1 MAQSFNLT
9 AQINL
14 QAPSNLKTVVA
25 QIRREFA
32 TVSADIKV
40 NISSQSAKSIDN
52 VRSRIDAMNASL
64 IQARNN
70 TNALD
75 ASLRNL
81 SSSLSS
87 LSSNTGKVDSSFA
100 KTSNSVGQTAK
111 NIKVATTEMEE
122 FGKQSAL
129 AIRRFAAFSVV
140 TSGVF
145 ALINAVNS
153 GFKAFVEFDKEL
165 IRLQQVTGKGEIG
178 LRSLEKEITNLSISL
193 GVSSK
198 SLISVASTLAQAG
211 LSADETRTALAAL
224 AKTELAPSFDNLTD
238 TTEGAIAAIR
248 QFGLE
253 AKDLEKALGS
263 INAVAAAFAVESKD
277 IISAIQRTGGVFAA
291 SSRGVSEGTDALNEF
306 IAVFTSI
313 RQTTRES
320 AETIAT
326 GLRTIFT
333 RIQRAKTIDQLKEYG
348 VELTDLEGKF
358 VGPYEAVK
366 RLSAALSQLD
376 PRDLR
381 FSSIV
386 EELGGFRQIGKVIPL
401 IQQFKTAQDALA
413 VAQKGQGSLY
423 DAQVTA
429 QKSLANQLAKVREQ
443 FLALIRDVGKSQSF
457 QALFKI
463 VTGLASGLISLA
475 SAFKPILPILA
486 IMGAVK
492 GVSAIR
498 QFGSGFM
505 GGISKGGGARGVG
518 SNIGESLSGAK
529 DKERDDTTAR
539 ASDAI
544 RENTSALKLLTDATN
559 KLSTSVIKLDDSIRS
574 RPSGTAGLNSGGIV
588 RKFARGGLVPG
599 SGNGDTVPAM
609 LEPGE
614 FVIRK
619 KAVET
624 LGASSLHKM
633 NKYALGGIVQKFAAG
648 GAAYARSKRAR
659 NEEIRRK
666 AWASEAPVIIDI
678 NDKNIQAS
686 HVGRNL
692 GSLYP
697 EEVSEYVGM
706 PIGKGQRSKKFDAQ
720 QTAASGMTASEVFK
734 LGLPARANQYLK
746 TGKPGVMSGSL
757 IDWIRNNSSLLFRGR
772 GVIPTS
778 ALQVEPQMFADSF
791 ADALRSSDKIV
802 LMDPDVS
809 NAFDKVKSQLNSK
822 YLESKSGKVDLFSR
836 PKDQERQQ
844 IRHEGFDIAKISKR
858 FLEGGIIQKLSS
870 GGTVEDLAQS
880 QNISIEQA
888 ILSQI
893 KAVGGISG
901 VRKILGISGAD
912 RTPNSLLQAANI
924 KAGKNLPQATDMI
937 NAVLKKLQDEGTIQ
951 SQAIQA
957 ATKVAIVGLQPF
969 DKKSTEGPLDLGG
982 KNALIHI
989 RGLPSRYAD
998 AVSQVRNS
1006 IDSATSQFAENMQN
1020 IDIFGGAEPL
1030 AFDFDETL
1038 VSGADIFGP
1047 DGKPDIA
1054 KYSDLNAVADSLKNG
1069 KLTPLGQKLKTLLKL
1084 NPNFKNKTRI
1094 LTARPQSTAALLAD
1108 KLQQLGLPYFT
1119 SDITGVSTGLGSNI
1133 AQAKADNLGS
1143 LEKLIDDNITNIN
1156 TTRASGKSA
1165 YAYTEPKSLSDK
1177 QKNASGMANIEGAAL
1192 ELVLAKLG
1200 AVGGTIQNRAVD
1212 FENGLGP
1219 QAAQVFDI
1227 KPNWPTEVKRT
1238 LSSGSIGK
1246 AKEEF
1251 SRYFQEKSKRFALGG
1266 QVYDLQKGTGLSNP
1280 KYDKALKHFAKGGK
1294 TQKNNRLQ
1302 NERIIVDDNKVMEA
1316 RQAQLD
1322 MQQVKSSFSSMLSR
1336 DQLFAQMA
1344 NFSKIIG
1351 VPDQA
1356 LTSVL
1361 PKVIDFD
1368 FPKNSIMARYPGH
1381 AASFD
1386 KTGAGNFGAME
1397 GSGSGGRGAIS
1408 FRTDGINIASLN
1420 NKTLYHELTHQLLH
1434 SLREKEAKSF
1444 DVYKNIVNNLFD
1456 NDNDK
1461 VADAIDALP
1470 GNHYTSAD
1478 IAYGRRYKISS
1489 IDNILRQAISGKA
1502 EDKLD
1507 KQQYGDMLDIKKK
1520 AEETKM
1526 AKQFKPI
1533 NPAINT
1539 LLRLKKDQNTIDHL
1553 EDMSK
1558 EEFLT
1563 TLVENIP
1570 SLDSHLSSILDNTL
1584 SQVMG
1589 AAGITRQKFAKG
1601 GSAQDTVPALLTP
1614 GEFVINKKAAQRI
1627 GYGKLN
1633 RINKADKLKGY
1644 NKGGA
1649 VQYFAS
1655 GSSGSGVE
1663 PVGPTGVSEKTLQN
1677 ILKVLVAQEKNTRTQ
1692 GGQKLINTI
1701 EETIGKQASGAIDA
1715 SEAIVDV
1722 AAGIRKLAI
1731 ESRGSGNEDRA
1742 QSLKRV
1748 FNALDKLQQGRG
1760 GSSLL
1765 DATNARV
1772 GIDTAKPTVE
1782 TAPAPETPESGPS
1795 PSEPDSPSK
1804 PTPVNPKILAEEQQ
1818 YMKEKA
1824 QKAGMSVGGYKYSMA
1839 QKLGKNQFNVER
1851 EIKLGR
1857 QETKSLAIGKQ
1868 RELKGVDIDAATAEG
1883 ATSDEAKRVQD
1894 IISQFASKLQEA
1906 DPSLGAGEARK
1917 AAIDLAK
1924 GLSEGKQSVG
1934 EIIEANEQ
1942 LNQSING
1949 NIDANKVM
1957 EESVRRTALEMGESA
1972 EMIQANVSQKQVK
1985 QQAFINSDE
1994 GKRFGPLAE
2003 FAPDM
2008 LSKFSRSK
2016 AGKAVGGAADFIS
2029 GKGGKFS
2036 QAFGKVGGI
2045 AGIGTGAAVAADQA
2059 KQFLPVS
2066 MQKDPNVQGAL
2077 GALGGAGSGAAS
2089 GAMLGAQVAGPVGA
2103 LVAGVG
2109 GAIIGGIQGFFDA
2122 KNTTILTNTLDKLSK
2137 STSDLDQAFKQLD
2150 NNLPD
2155 GKQKAS
2161 EAFGR
2166 VQQSSKELDKIAL
2179 TTNTFSNYL
2188 SRPSDAQQSEALG
2201 ARIANASKSQQSAE
2215 RLASNTLASSS
2226 TNELDS
2232 ILKSVKE
2239 GGTGALNPIVEEYK
2253 KGAVAAA
2260 EAANGTKNLTSAQ
2273 KTSIEARATER
2284 ASLDAYMKSRKEA
2297 GATDQQISDEIKLN
2311 KKNVLKQGQE
2321 IIRVDAEV
2329 IAKQQLLVRATKE
2342 VAVATENLL
2351 DVYRRINANIQRYE
2365 SEMDQTIS
2373 DMDGMLGDLGGG
2385 AQVSKVNRKNEQV
2398 LGNLSAYS
2406 ATEVKSAADNMSGLL
2421 GGSQDAQNLASNAS
2435 ASKILQDQL
2444 PAMLRNVEPG
2454 QDKSVVVGQLRDML
2468 NQQGIGSGAID
2479 KVLEEIKNRIDK
2491 DTNSDGESIGTLIK
2505 DIDNNIVDEFSKTA
2519 QEGANTLKNLAQ
2531 TYNNT
2536 LQRAIDTQNQ
2546 YNKVIMESNSYMRK
2560 AQTIRINAELDLA
2573 QALGKNPT
2581 LKEMNKAFDAEITSL
2596 TSGLVS
2602 TGNLSKEQSSDPRAI
2617 AEGIINTSN
2626 VNKDLEE
2633 KNKTLQNS
2641 AGGLTDNP
2649 ADQEARKK
2657 LNREQLDNIA
2667 TMGKNKVAIEESR
2680 QALEKL
2686 ATDGSKAANALSKI
2700 KERQQLGDNVRGLA
2714 RKILTSDSGELAD
2727 INRQAG
2733 AYSKII
2739 NGQASKKE
2747 LNNLQFRRDA
2757 FAGLDNIKS
2766 VIPENIAKQ
2775 MEAKLTRSM
2784 LESTEAGRK
2793 QLDTVLGVGSDGKEM
2808 TLGQSLDM
2816 AESGKDPVQ
2825 EKYIAEY
2832 QAATQVQIEANK
2844 ALSHL
2849 AMTSAQSI
2857 EKTMGEFETFLNNHF
2872 PAIVAKAF
2880 ADARA
2885 DAQSKPKP
2893 ETKSKQ
2899 ENNKEKENV
2908 EKQQKELKAKQETLV
2923 KEVEALE
2930 KERFK
2935 NQEIADKGGQGSAV
2949 AKARAKDLK
2958 AERDRKLAEYKENQK
2973 QVRANEDKIKL
2984 LAEQEAASSS
2994 AQTESKIEAETQQST
3009 SKPTTTQNPATHTSV
3024 NSPTSTQTQAN
3035 VNSVTSTPVYGSTRP
3050 AASTTQTKPI
3060 QLSPE
3065 EEERRNKWQLEQDRR
3080 LVTTGE
3086 YTNSDHFFARG
3097 HMYGGG
3103 SIMHKDYEK
3112 NKEEDEK
3119 LKAKVANGE
3128 TLSSDEQAKHDEYRR
3143 KEKEFYD
3150 NRRAQ
3155 AEANVAVN
3163 SGASVSPVAQTQ
3175 ANAASVTSP
3184 TTQSK
3189 PKPFDITELSD
3200 QELKEKISNLRKQG
3214 KSGTS
3219 TSEYS
3224 QALNVLNYRKD
3235 ERKAQSGKLYANKID
3250 KNKKFR
3256 ALEQAHGNVESLE
3269 RAHAEKL
3276 GISYSDL
3283 LADKEKIGAFRETD
3297 EYKAAKDQVSSA
3309 RSDYL
3314 AVKDAPTVGDKFD
3327 RYGHKKNTAYEQ
3339 AQNQKREAYLARFRP
3354 EVREKMMTPAEK
3366 AAREESQQP
3375 VSTGPMVAGGV
3386 GGSAYTAATQSQPIP
3401 STSASPERVN
3411 ATAPALS
3418 GPIPTPV
3425 STQQISEQTGGSSI
3439 QQTPQSNSATAMMIT
3454 LDPTALE
3461 AMTSFNKTFG
3471 NYVTQLANI
3480 TLPNKIEMTGNHVV
3494 DVRISGAAAFD
3505 GLKKDFANMVQVE
3518 IGKKMSMIWQQS
3530 GGKIGEAANNL
3541 PSSESGSKT

>member
-1 MAQSFNLT
+1 MAQAFNLT

-25 QIRREFA
+25 QIRREFQ
-32 TVSADIKV
+32 TVSADVKV
-40 NISSQSAKSIDN
+40 NVSPQAARSIDN
-52 VRSRIDAMNASL
+52 VTNRLDAMNASL

-70 TNALD
+70 TTALD
-75 ASLRNL
+75 SALRNL

-87 LSSNTGKVDSSFA
+87 VQSTTSKTDNAFS
-100 KTSNSVGQTAK
+100 KTSTSVGQTAK

-153 GFKAFVEFDKEL
+153 GFQAFVEFDKEL
-165 IRLQQVTGKGEIG
+165 VKLQQVTGRGEIG
-178 LRSLEKEITNLSISL
+178 LKSLEKEISSLSTSL

-198 SLISVASTLAQAG
+198 SLIAVASTLAQAG
-211 LSADETRTALAAL
+211 LSADDTRVALAAL

-253 AKDLEKALGS
+253 AGDLEKALGS
-263 INAVAAAFAVESKD
+263 INAVAAAFAVESRD

-348 VELTDLEGKF
+348 VTLTDLEGKF

-401 IQQFKTAQDALA
+401 IQQFKTAQDALS

-423 DAQVTA
+423 DAQITA

-443 FLALIRDVGKSQSF
+443 FLALIRDIGKSQSF

-475 SAFKPILPILA
+475 GAFKPILPILA

-505 GGISKGGGARGVG
+505 GGISRGGGARGVG
-518 SNIGESLSGAK
+518 SNVGETLSGAK
-529 DKERDDTTAR
+529 DKERDEATSR

-706 PIGKGQRSKKFDAQ
+706 PIGRGQRSKKFDAQ

-734 LGLPARANQYLK
+734 LGLPVRANQYLK

-858 FLEGGIIQKLSS
+858 FLKGGIIQKLSS

-937 NAVLKKLQDEGTIQ
+937 NTVLKKLQDEGTIQ

-989 RGLPSRYAD
+989 RGLPNRYAN

-1156 TTRASGKSA
+1156 ITRASGKSA

-1266 QVYDLQKGTGLSNP
+1266 QVYDLQKGTGLANGEFNEIVKFANTNDFSMDEFKTYLAKRIQEKKNKSGLMMNPASLLRAITPETQTASQKQLDLASMLKGEVDAKYNP
-1280 KYDKALKHFAKGGK
+1280 KYDNARKPFA
-1294 TQKNNRLQ
+1294 T
-1302 NERIIVDDNKVMEA
+1302 
-1316 RQAQLD
+1316 
-1322 MQQVKSSFSSMLSR
+1322 
-1336 DQLFAQMA
+1336 
-1344 NFSKIIG
+1344 
-1351 VPDQA
+1351 
-1356 LTSVL
+1356 
-1361 PKVIDFD
+1361 
-1368 FPKNSIMARYPGH
+1368 
-1381 AASFD
+1381 
-1386 KTGAGNFGAME
+1386 
-1397 GSGSGGRGAIS
+1397 
-1408 FRTDGINIASLN
+1408 
-1420 NKTLYHELTHQLLH
+1420 
-1434 SLREKEAKSF
+1434 
-1444 DVYKNIVNNLFD
+1444 
-1456 NDNDK
+1456 
-1461 VADAIDALP
+1461 
-1470 GNHYTSAD
+1470 
-1478 IAYGRRYKISS
+1478 
-1489 IDNILRQAISGKA
+1489 
-1502 EDKLD
+1502 
-1507 KQQYGDMLDIKKK
+1507 
-1520 AEETKM
+1520 
-1526 AKQFKPI
+1526 
-1533 NPAINT
+1533 
-1539 LLRLKKDQNTIDHL
+1539 
-1553 EDMSK
+1553 
-1558 EEFLT
+1558 
-1563 TLVENIP
+1563 
-1570 SLDSHLSSILDNTL
+1570 
-1584 SQVMG
+1584 
-1589 AAGITRQKFAKG
+1589 G
-1601 GSAQDTVPALLTP
+1601 GSVEDTVPALLTP
-1614 GEFVINKKAAQRI
+1614 GEFVINKKAAQQI
-1627 GYGKLN
+1627 GYSKLN
-1633 RINKADKLKGY
+1633 RMNKADKIKGY
-1644 NKGGA
+1644 NKGG
-1649 VQYFAS
+1649 
-1655 GSSGSGVE
+1655 
-1663 PVGPTGVSEKTLQN
+1663 PVGVQRFEVGGEVAGVSEK
-1677 ILKVLVAQEKNTRTQ
+1677 ILRSILAEVSAKENNS
-1692 GGQKLINTI
+1692 GGKELINTI
-1701 EETIGKQASGAIDA
+1701 KDAIANQALETKSA

-1722 AAGIRKLAI
+1722 AAGIRKLSI
-1731 ESRGSGNEDRA
+1731 EKRASGNEDRA
-1742 QSLKRV
+1742 QSLKKIFDR
-1748 FNALDKLQQGRG
+1748 LDELQKSRG
-1760 GSSLL
+1760 GSSLVE
-1765 DATNARV
+1765 ATNTRV

-1782 TAPAPETPESGPS
+1782 TAPASETPASGPS
-1795 PSEPDSPSK
+1795 PSGPSPSSTSTAK
-1804 PTPVNPKILAEEQQ
+1804 DEVKKRKEEQ
-1818 YMKEKA
+1818 KEYFAYRAK
-1824 QKAGMSVGGYKYSMA
+1824 QSGQTAGAFRSTLAAKVVNREKD
-1839 QKLGKNQFNVER
+1839 LTENLKNQQTGFR
-1851 EIKLGR
+1851 Y
-1857 QETKSLAIGKQ
+1857 SAIGQ
-1868 RELKGVDIDAATAEG
+1868 SGSLKGSTDKKQLKAAKAE
-1883 ATSDEAKRVQD
+1883 
-1894 IISQFASKLQEA
+1894 FASKLKEI
-1906 DPSLGAGEARK
+1906 DPDRSAGEIDK
-1917 AAIDLAK
+1917 AAKRLVIALRK
-1924 GLSEGKQSVG
+1924 GADSFDTIVENDTVLSDILK
-1934 EIIEANEQ
+1934 
-1942 LNQSING
+1942 
-1949 NIDANKVM
+1949 KT
-1957 EESVRRTALEMGESA
+1957 RTSA
-1972 EMIQANVSQKQVK
+1972 ENAAIAFDEVAKENGLTADVLREEVSGKNNKQYRQQKFVQ
-1985 QQAFINSDE
+1985 SDK
-1994 GKRFGPLAE
+1994 GKNFGKLAE
-2003 FAPDM
+2003 IAPDIT
-2008 LSKFSRSK
+2008 SRFANTK
-2016 AGKAVGGAADFIS
+2016 MGGALSAGADFIS
-2029 GKGGKFS
+2029 GKGGMASKLF
-2036 QAFGKVGGI
+2036 AKAGGI
-2045 AGIGTGAAVAADQA
+2045 AGIGTGVAVAADQA

-2089 GAMLGAQVAGPVGA
+2089 GAMLGMQVAGPVGA
-2103 LVAGVG
+2103 LIAGIG
-2109 GAIIGGIQGFFDA
+2109 GAVIGGIDGWFSG
-2122 KNTTILTNTLDKLSK
+2122 KNAQALTNTLDAITKSGGDLDMAFKKLDQNSSKDNFGKAQKAFGSLLSSSGKLQETAFAEGPTAGGMAGAGLAGAAGGAAIGAALGSVVPILGTALGAAAGAAIGGIGGAYANYRSAPTAAERQEALQSSISTAGSQQEAAARLAEKSLQSK
-2137 STSDLDQAFKQLD
+2137 STEELD
-2150 NNLPD
+2150 N
-2155 GKQKAS
+2155 
-2161 EAFGR
+2161 
-2166 VQQSSKELDKIAL
+2166 
-2179 TTNTFSNYL
+2179 
-2188 SRPSDAQQSEALG
+2188 
-2201 ARIANASKSQQSAE
+2201 
-2215 RLASNTLASSS
+2215 
-2226 TNELDS
+2226 
-2232 ILKSVKE
+2232 ILKSLNE
-2239 GGTGALNPIVEEYK
+2239 GTADLNPIVEQYRDSMIKAAGGTDNLTK
-2253 KGAVAAA
+2253 KRIEEIGA
-2260 EAANGTKNLTSAQ
+2260 EAQQRS
-2273 KTSIEARATER
+2273 
-2284 ASLDAYMKSRKEA
+2284 SLDAFMKARKEA
-2297 GATDQQISDEIKLN
+2297 GATDES
-2311 KKNVLKQGQE
+2311 
-2321 IIRVDAEV
+2321 
-2329 IAKQQLLVRATKE
+2329 IAKEITTNRNKAIEEGRLIQNETALLQAKQALLARATKE
-2342 VAVATENLL
+2342 VAIATENLL
-2351 DVYRRINANIQRYE
+2351 DVYRRVNANIQRYE
-2365 SEMDQTIS
+2365 SELDQTIS
-2373 DMDGMLGDLGGG
+2373 NMDGMIGNLGGN
-2385 AQVSKVNRKNEQV
+2385 SKIPNVNRQNEQV

-2406 ATEVKSAADNMSGLL
+2406 ADEVKAAANNTAGLL
-2421 GGSQDAQNLASNAS
+2421 GGTPEAQDIANTAS
-2435 ASKILQDQL
+2435 AAKILQDQL
-2444 PAMLRNVEPG
+2444 PAMLRAVGGGDKSDVVNQLREMLPQSAAIDDVLKQIGEKID
-2454 QDKSVVVGQLRDML
+2454 QDKS
-2468 NQQGIGSGAID
+2468 
-2479 KVLEEIKNRIDK
+2479 
-2491 DTNSDGESIGTLIK
+2491 SDGKSIGTLI
-2505 DIDNNIVDEFSKTA
+2505 DEIDSGIVSKFSQTA

-2536 LQRAIDTQNQ
+2536 LQRAIDLQND
-2546 YNKVIMESNSYMRK
+2546 YNKTIMQSNSYMRK
-2560 AQTIRINAELDLA
+2560 AETIRINAELDLA

-2581 LKEMNKAFDAEITSL
+2581 LKEMNKAFDTEVTSL
-2596 TSGLVS
+2596 TSGLVG
-2602 TGNLSKEQSSDPRAI
+2602 TGDLSQDQAADPFAI
-2617 AEGIINTSN
+2617 ARGINEASIRNEKLRLDN
-2626 VNKDLEE
+2626 VG
-2633 KNKTLQNS
+2633 LQNS
-2641 AGGLTDNP
+2641 AGSLTDS
-2649 ADQEARKK
+2649 ADDQEARKQITADYAK
-2657 LNREQLDNIA
+2657 NTEL
-2667 TMGKNKVAIEESR
+2667 MGKNNVAIEESR
-2680 QALEKL
+2680 EALEKL
-2686 ATDGSKAANALSKI
+2686 ANDGSKAANALSKI
-2700 KERQQLGDNVRGLA
+2700 QERRQLADNARGLA
-2714 RKILTSDSGELAD
+2714 RRLLTSDSGELAD
-2727 INRQAG
+2727 ISRQGKAFNKVLQG
-2733 AYSKII
+2733 R
-2739 NGQASKKE
+2739 ASEKE
-2747 LNNLQFRRDA
+2747 LNSLQTRQDA

-2766 VIPENIAKQ
+2766 VLPESVARK
-2775 MEAKLTRSM
+2775 MEAQLTRQM
-2784 LESTEAGRK
+2784 LQGTADGR
-2793 QLDTVLGVGSDGKEM
+2793 QMLGMTFGKDSEGKSM
-2808 TLGQSLDM
+2808 TLDDALKN
-2816 AESGKDPVQ
+2816 AEDGKDPVQ
-2825 EKYIAEY
+2825 EKYIAEH
-2832 QAATQVQIEANK
+2832 QKATQDQINANK
-2844 ALSHL
+2844 ALAAL
-2849 AMTSAQSI
+2849 NQESALLIQD
-2857 EKTMGEFETFLNNHF
+2857 TMLKLQEFLNNDY
-2872 PAIVAKAF
+2872 PDIVARAF
-2880 ADARA
+2880 ADARR
-2885 DAQSKPKP
+2885 DAQAQPKP
-2893 ETKSKQ
+2893 ETKTKQ
-2899 ENNKEKENV
+2899 EDKKEIEQTKATIENEQRKLQDEQTARDKEMSSLRSDIQV
-2908 EKQQKELKAKQETLV
+2908 GVPAGVT
-2923 KEVEALE
+2923 
-2930 KERFK
+2930 
-2935 NQEIADKGGQGSAV
+2935 G
-2949 AKARAKDLK
+2949 
-2958 AERDRKLAEYKENQK
+2958 KLAEEIRNEQATKRDKLKKLEAESTENAS
-2973 QVRANEDKIKL
+2973 VRAKNEEKL
-2984 LAEQEAASSS
+2984 KTLDSPQTQTPPQVEAKTEVAARESSEPVVDTKRKKKAEELAEDRRQLDERKQRSRKNLAAAQAQASTGGAPSTQTPPLPPEEMDKTIAIGEDGKPITLRQAVAASPQS
-2994 AQTESKIEAETQQST
+2994 AQTEVSVASAT
-3009 SKPTTTQNPATHTSV
+3009 SPQVYGS
-3024 NSPTSTQTQAN
+3024 
-3035 VNSVTSTPVYGSTRP
+3035 STPVDR
-3050 AASTTQTKPI
+3050 TQELKNKGK
-3060 QLSPE
+3060 LGRSPE
-3065 EEERRNKWQLEQDRR
+3065 EEKEFKDRVALKYKSRSLLANLPQYSSKVKSGEKTQKEYDDKVAEYKKTKEEIEQQRKADEQRNGAF
-3080 LVTTGE
+3080 TGNNAKQQAE
-3086 YTNSDHFFARG
+3086 VKMTEKKAIEDAQFV
-3097 HMYGGG
+3097 
-3103 SIMHKDYEK
+3103 EK
-3112 NKEEDEK
+3112 NRGSLRTSDYADSVKIEGTQDTELVNQYMPGRKTSRGETVARSEEE
-3119 LKAKVANGE
+3119 LTPEQRERYRKAKAKQDSFYAQRIKERQAQQSTASNTTSPIGRTDTRGRPYSPEPAAVAN
-3128 TLSSDEQAKHDEYRR
+3128 
-3143 KEKEFYD
+3143 
-3150 NRRAQ
+3150 
-3155 AEANVAVN
+3155 
-3163 SGASVSPVAQTQ
+3163 
-3175 ANAASVTSP
+3175 
-3184 TTQSK
+3184 
-3189 PKPFDITELSD
+3189 
-3200 QELKEKISNLRKQG
+3200 
-3214 KSGTS
+3214 
-3219 TSEYS
+3219 
-3224 QALNVLNYRKD
+3224 
-3235 ERKAQSGKLYANKID
+3235 
-3250 KNKKFR
+3250 
-3256 ALEQAHGNVESLE
+3256 
-3269 RAHAEKL
+3269 
-3276 GISYSDL
+3276 
-3283 LADKEKIGAFRETD
+3283 
-3297 EYKAAKDQVSSA
+3297 
-3309 RSDYL
+3309 
-3314 AVKDAPTVGDKFD
+3314 
-3327 RYGHKKNTAYEQ
+3327 YG
-3339 AQNQKREAYLARFRP
+3339 
-3354 EVREKMMTPAEK
+3354 
-3366 AAREESQQP
+3366 
-3375 VSTGPMVAGGV
+3375 
-3386 GGSAYTAATQSQPIP
+3386 
-3401 STSASPERVN
+3401 
-3411 ATAPALS
+3411 
-3418 GPIPTPV
+3418 GPIPTSVP
-3425 STQQISEQTGGSSI
+3425 TQQMSQQTGTGPQT
-3439 QQTPQSNSATAMMIT
+3439 QQQNSGATATMIT
-3454 LDPTALE
+3454 LDPKALE
-3461 AMTSFNKTFG
+3461 AMTSFNDSFGKYIKDLGNITIPNEVKISG
-3471 NYVTQLANI
+3471 NYT
-3480 TLPNKIEMTGNHVV
+3480 V
-3494 DVRISGAAAFD
+3494 DLKISGAAAIEALD
-3505 GLKKDFANMVQVE
+3505 KKIKE
-3518 IGKKMSMIWQQS
+3518 IGETFVSATDFTSALNGLRDEVSRAMPTAIK
-3530 GGKIGEAANNL
+3530 
-3541 PSSESGSKT
+3541 PSSARGNSGSSSQQG